1 MRFNG
6 CEKAD
11 IFKQKKAIRAKVR
24 LKYLL
29 LVTFIKFTPSNF
41 LAFGAIL
48 FSSLIGGR
56 KLVVISISAE
66 VSLQEGG
73 LKAGF
78 ALCASIGLF

>member
-1 MRFNG
+1 M
-6 CEKAD
+6 
-11 IFKQKKAIRAKVR
+11 KKAIRATVR
-24 LKYLL
+24 LKYLS
-29 LVTFIKFTPSNF
+29 LVAFIKFTPSNF

-48 FSSLIGGR
+48 FSSFIGGR
-56 KLVVISISAE
+56 KLVVISAE